1 MKYFFPSLELTV
13 LMTRRYLWFRSYV
26 ADRRERCFVNGQ
38 FSNSSFITKGV
49 PQCSIIGPL
58 LFLVYINDLP
68 NCLNE
73 GIPRMFADDT
83 NISFSSNTL
92 SDLEHLINF
101 ELQSLNRWLIANK
114 LSLNIA
120 KTEFM
125 VVGSR
130 QRLAT
135 FDDPELCVTV
145 NNASVK
151 QFKSAETLGM
161 TLDENLTW
169 RDYVEVISKKISSG
183 IGALKRIRGLIDQET
198 AIKVYQGFIE
208 PYFSYCAPVWDELG
222 HTLSDRLQKLQ
233 NRAARVI
240 TCSSCDI
247 SSNLLLDQLKWNNLS
262 VNRLKQKAI
271 LMYKTLNGQTPQYL
285 HEMFTSR
292 RCQYPLRNYN
302 GKLFIPKP
310 NTDYLKRSFSYSGAI
325 LWNNLPESL
334 RLSPSFTAFK
344 SSLESLYSRRNDSHT
359 ATR

>member
-1 MKYFFPSLELTV
+1 
-13 LMTRRYLWFRSYV
+13 
-26 ADRRERCFVNGQ
+26 
-38 FSNSSFITKGV
+38 
-49 PQCSIIGPL
+49 
-58 LFLVYINDLP
+58 
-68 NCLNE
+68 
-73 GIPRMFADDT
+73 MFADDT

-125 VVGSR
+125 AIGSR

-135 FDDPELCVTV
+135 FDDPELCATV
-145 NNASVK
+145 NNASGK
-151 QFKSAETLGM
+151 QVKSAKTLGM

-169 RDYVEVISKKISSG
+169 RDHVEVISKKISSG
-183 IGALKRIRGLIDQET
+183 NGALKRIRGLIDQET
-198 AIKVYQGFIE
+198 AIKAYQGYIE
-208 PYFSYCAPVWDELG
+208 PYFSYCAPVWDGLG

-240 TCSSCDI
+240 TRSSYDI
-247 SSNLLLDQLKWNNLS
+247 SSNLLLNQLKWNNLS

-292 RCQYPLRNYN
+292 RCQYPPRNSN

-344 SSLESLYSRRNDSHT
+344 SSLESLYSRRTDSHT
-359 ATR
+359 ATG

>member
-1 MKYFFPSLELTV
+1 MLECILDQQV
-13 LMTRRYLWFRSYV
+13 RRKKASFYYNFEYLSFQLS
-26 ADRRERCFVNGQ
+26 RR
-38 FSNSSFITKGV
+38 
-49 PQCSIIGPL
+49 PL

-83 NISFSSNTL
+83 NISFSSNTF

-125 VVGSR
+125 VIGSR

-151 QFKSAETLGM
+151 QVKFAKTLGV

-169 RDYVEVISKKISSG
+169 RDHVEVISKKISSG
-183 IGALKRIRGLIDQET
+183 IGALKRIRELIDQDT
-198 AIKVYQGFIE
+198 AIKAYQGFIE
-208 PYFSYCAPVWDELG
+208 PYFSYCAPVWDGLG

-240 TCSSCDI
+240 TRSSYDI

-292 RCQYPLRNYN
+292 KCQYSLSNSN
-302 GKLFIPKP
+302 GKLFIP
-310 NTDYLKRSFSYSGAI
+310 
-325 LWNNLPESL
+325 NLIP
-334 RLSPSFTAFK
+334 TI
-344 SSLESLYSRRNDSHT
+344 
-359 ATR
+359 